1 MSMDVI
7 SQMYVYLKKE
17 ITTEIYVQFIAPE
30 YVEITRSYVKDT
42 KKPQVV
48 QCPPSATQEEQKQ
61 KETMKEDSAPAT
73 ALPTADMMKYYV
85 KVKRIV
91 MVA

>member
-30 YVEITRSYVKDT
+30 YVEITRFCVKGT
-42 KKPQVV
+42 KKLLAVKCQ
-48 QCPPSATQEEQKQ
+48 PSATQEEQKQ
-61 KETMKEDSAPAT
+61 KEMMLEDSVQVT
-73 ALPTADMMKYYV
+73 ALPTAGTTKYCV

-91 MVA
+91 TVV